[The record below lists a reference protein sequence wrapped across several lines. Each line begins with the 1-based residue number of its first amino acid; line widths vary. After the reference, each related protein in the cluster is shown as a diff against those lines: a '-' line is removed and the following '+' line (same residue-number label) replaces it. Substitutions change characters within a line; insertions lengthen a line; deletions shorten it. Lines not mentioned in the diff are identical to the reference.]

1 MTNKN
6 TRIGYIDIAKGIGI
20 LLMVIGHMVSIF
32 PIRQFIFQF
41 HMPMFL
47 IFSGFLFNDKKWG
60 GRKTF
65 TLFLQTRFRQ
75 LLVPYA
81 CFFILILVVSLLQ
94 KPDIDYITTIYNGPP
109 PAIWFLLDLFIVEIL
124 FWIVNRI
131 NSNTYFHIIN
141 IFIVLFIGR
150 WFEISNIS
158 FPYCL
163 SSIPVCYVF
172 YVLGFLS
179 KQLDFITSYNTKRHR
194 LKSLFVN
201 AMTQLFVVMLYV
213 IITRNHTD
221 LMFNHIELWGYI
233 TAFLGTSG
241 IVGLS
246 VIIQSE
252 SDKMECLL
260 RWIGQNSIS
269 FIGLNCLLIGIC
281 DIIIKPY
288 MPSFS
293 VYKGIQFI
301 ITFSVCALFAL
312 FANRYIPLMV
322 GKRYRKIETVSKKQ

>member
-1 MTNKN
+1 MTKN
-6 TRIGYIDIAKGIGI
+6 
-20 LLMVIGHMVSIF
+20 
-32 PIRQFIFQF
+32 
-41 HMPMFL
+41 
-47 IFSGFLFNDKKWG
+47 G
-60 GRKTF
+60 GGEKTF

-75 LLVPYA
+75 LLVPYV
-81 CFFILILVVSLLQ
+81 CFFIIILVVSLLQ
-94 KPDIDYITTIYNGPP
+94 KPDFDYITTIYNGPP

-172 YVLGFLS
+172 YGLGFLS
-179 KQLDFITSYNTKRHR
+179 RQFDFITSYQDIDRKKT
-194 LKSLFVN
+194 FVY
-201 AMTQLFVVMLYV
+201 AITQLFIVMLYV
-213 IITRNHTD
+213 IITKNHTD
-221 LMFNHIELWGYI
+221 LMFNHIELRGYI

-252 SDKMECLL
+252 SNKMGRLL

-301 ITFSVCALFAL
+301 ITISVCALFAL
-312 FANRYIPLMV
+312 FANRYIPFMV
-322 GKRYRKIETVSKKQ
+322 GKIYK